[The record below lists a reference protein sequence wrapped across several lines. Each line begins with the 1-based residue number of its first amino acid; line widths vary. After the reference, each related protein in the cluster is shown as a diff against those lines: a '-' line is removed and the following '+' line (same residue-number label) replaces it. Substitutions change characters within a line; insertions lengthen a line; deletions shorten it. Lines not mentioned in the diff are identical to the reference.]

1 MYLLRVSKKNVGL
14 RCLIFSWLFLAHHI
28 INLNSNG
35 ANKNKLE
42 RSRFVYRLT
51 SGDARSLTVFDF
63 FFIIEMAM
71 LLLDVRS

>member
-42 RSRFVYRLT
+42 RSRFT